1 MLSLPTNTTN
11 FIVGRCT
18 ASAIASASRK
28 SFFCPLEYGRR
39 AKRKPTG
46 SLDCLRLLSAR
57 ARHHSPVDEGGQRG
71 GAKLFYR
78 AIELDPGFAS
88 AYGMAAWC
96 RVQRNAGGWMQDRA
110 REVAETERLA
120 RRRRS
125 WASTTRSRLASQGSH
140 WHRSPSLPSATA
152 ARLSFAGTGLNRYSG
167 RPRPIIFND
176 VF

>member
-1 MLSLPTNTTN
+1 MPTNTTN

-39 AKRKPTG
+39 DKRKPTG